1 MEIIF
6 KFLKRYN
13 ELWLAPLGLLV
24 WLISPSLIRFLD
36 SEAAVYDTAVFQK
49 LIFGLV
55 TFSFCTFNVWIVL
68 KLTMPKV
75 FRYLTEVFDEDFE
88 TLNQNQKWEKLK
100 LSFAVFACYLLGLLL
115 AMQVL

>member
-1 MEIIF
+1 MNAFI

-13 ELWLAPLGLLV
+13 ELWLGPLGLIV
-24 WLISPSLIRFLD
+24 WLASPALIRFLD

-49 LIFGLV
+49 LIFGLI
-55 TFSFCTFNVWIVL
+55 TFSFCTFNVWIAL
-68 KLTMPKV
+68 KLTMPGV
-75 FRYLTEVFDEDFE
+75 FRYLTETFDEDFSN
-88 TLNQNQKWEKLK
+88 LNENQKWEKLK